1 VGHAIAAVA
10 GDDLNYCFVYEFH
23 CVRSCPSFGEGL
35 LPRSGSYAATKV
47 HEAIAAI
54 AGDDLNYCFVYE
66 FHVGNRILV
75 FNRLKQK
82 SPIER

>member
-1 VGHAIAAVA
+1 
-10 GDDLNYCFVYEFH
+10 
-23 CVRSCPSFGEGL
+23 
-35 LPRSGSYAATKV
+35 V